1 MARQLVVRNARLVV
15 PEIGVLEGHLVADEG
30 RVTEL
35 LSVRSPAP
43 EAEVVIDAN
52 GRFVLPGAIDAH
64 SHYGLLPPVKERIP
78 PESAFGA
85 TGGVTTMVRYFRR
98 TDSYLNTLP
107 AHIETNPTLHY
118 QDFSFHLA
126 LFNEAQIAELP
137 AYLTQLGVTSF
148 KLYMNLKAAVAR
160 NFLVDPLVT
169 DTEMQTENLDY
180 DDGLLMATMEG
191 LRDLRA
197 RVRLSVHVEEADLII
212 RQVAR
217 VRAMGM
223 GGLAAWH
230 FSRPEEAEA
239 LGIKKVA
246 YLSRQ
251 FQVPVFFPHIGSS
264 LGIDALAEERA
275 RGTEMVAETC
285 PHYLVQNVQS
295 TAGELLKVMP
305 PVRTEEDNRAT
316 WNALQSGLITVL
328 GTDHIPWTR
337 AEKGE
342 GDIWTLRP
350 AFGST
355 GLMVPIMVSEG
366 YNKSRLTIIDIAR
379 LTSQSAARA
388 FGLYPMKGTL
398 LAGSDADLM
407 ILDTASEWVVDA
419 TALPSAQQFS
429 VYEGFRLKGRVTHTV
444 VRGKPVVIDGK
455 LVAEP
460 GNGRYIRRYPELGI
474 DGR

>member
-1 MARQLVVRNARLVV
+1 MARQLVVRNARLVL
-15 PEIGVLEGHLVADEG
+15 PEIGVMEAHLVADDG

-35 LSVRSPAP
+35 LPARSPAP
-43 EAEVVIDAN
+43 DANVIIDAD

-64 SHYGLLPPVKERIP
+64 SHYGLLPPVKDRIP

-98 TDSYLNTLP
+98 TDSYLNSVP
-107 AHIETNPTLHY
+107 AHLEANPSMHY

-126 LFNEAQIAELP
+126 LFNEDQVAELP
-137 AYLTQLGVTSF
+137 SYLDQLGVTSY
-148 KLYMNLKAAVAR
+148 KVYMNLKAPVAR

-169 DTEMQTENLDY
+169 DTEMQTANLDY

-230 FSRPEEAEA
+230 YSRPEEAEA
-239 LGIKKVA
+239 LGIKKVS

-251 FQVPVFFPHIGSS
+251 LGVPVFFPHIGSR
-264 LGIDALAEERA
+264 LGIEALAEEKS
-275 RGTEMVAETC
+275 RGTDMFAETC
-285 PHYLVQNVQS
+285 PHYLVQNLQS
-295 TAGELLKVMP
+295 KAGDLLKVMP
-305 PVRTEEDNRAT
+305 PVRTQDDNDAT
-316 WNALQSGLITVL
+316 WRALQSGLITVI
-328 GTDHIPWTR
+328 GTDHIPWTS
-337 AEKGE
+337 AEKGQ

-355 GLMVPIMVSEG
+355 GLMVPILVSEG
-366 YNKSRLTIIDIAR
+366 YNRERLSITDIAR
-379 LTSQSAARA
+379 LTSYEAARA
-388 FGLYPMKGTL
+388 FGLYPLKGTL
-398 LAGSDADLM
+398 LVGSDADLM
-407 ILDTASEWVVDA
+407 ILDTNTEWVVDA

-429 VYEGFRLKGRVTHTV
+429 VYDGFHLKGRVAHTV
-444 VRGKPVVIDGK
+444 VRGKPVVMEGK
-455 LVAEP
+455 LVGEP
-460 GNGRYIRRYPELGI
+460 GNGRYVRRYPSLGV